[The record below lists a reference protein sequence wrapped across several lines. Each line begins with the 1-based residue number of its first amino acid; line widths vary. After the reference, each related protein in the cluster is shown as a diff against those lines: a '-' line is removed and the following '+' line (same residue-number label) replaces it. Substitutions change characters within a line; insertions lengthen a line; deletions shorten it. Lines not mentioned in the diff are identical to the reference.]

1 MMPKGKVMR
10 NDVHLS
16 DMEKRLYLNYL
27 SGCLDEPVDL
37 EYIFDIQRHISEC
50 EKCSKE
56 MQRLLALSKGIRELD
71 FTKIA
76 ETAQRA
82 KLLKALRMK
91 QSTLD
96 DDKSVAFIERL
107 IDRGVAGFENAVAVV
122 IEQEVSDKQVV
133 SRLVINDSDD
143 TLRYERL
150 SQSTRSED
158 HVASFADFTKVV
170 TSKRIKH
177 KTEVSLDGESRVL
190 RVKLKKED
198 VPFNPRM
205 ALIRYDVKNMDDSH
219 VIVKEPQLNAD
230 QDVYEYVFDNLER
243 GNYFLFIEP
252 LLMV

>member
-1 MMPKGKVMR
+1 
-10 NDVHLS
+10 
-16 DMEKRLYLNYL
+16 
-27 SGCLDEPVDL
+27 
-37 EYIFDIQRHISEC
+37 
-50 EKCSKE
+50 
-56 MQRLLALSKGIRELD
+56 
-71 FTKIA
+71 
-76 ETAQRA
+76 
-82 KLLKALRMK
+82 
-91 QSTLD
+91 
-96 DDKSVAFIERL
+96 
-107 IDRGVAGFENAVAVV
+107 
-122 IEQEVSDKQVV
+122 
-133 SRLVINDSDD
+133 VINDSDD

-150 SQSTRSED
+150 SQNTRSGD
-158 HVASFADFTKVV
+158 HDISFADFTKVV

-177 KTEVSLDGESRVL
+177 KTEVSLDGKSRVL

>member
-1 MMPKGKVMR
+1 MRCKGKAMC
-10 NDVHLS
+10 DIVHLS
-16 DMEKRLYLNYL
+16 DVEKKLYLQYL
-27 SGCLDEPVDL
+27 SGCLNEPVDL
-37 EYIFDIQRHISEC
+37 EYIFDIQRHLSEC

-56 MQRLLALSKGIRELD
+56 MRRLLALSKDIRKLD
-71 FTKIA
+71 FTKFD

-96 DDKSVAFIERL
+96 DEMSVAFIERL
-107 IDRGVAGFENAVAVV
+107 IDRAVSGFENALAVV

-143 TLRYERL
+143 TLRYDRL
-150 SQSTRSED
+150 SQNTRSGEQD
-158 HVASFADFTKVV
+158 ASFADFTKVV

-177 KTEVSLDGESRVL
+177 NTEVTLDTQSKVL
-190 RVKLKKED
+190 RVKLDRKD
-198 VPFNPRM
+198 VPFNPRL
-205 ALIRYDVKNMDDSH
+205 ALIRYDVKNMDDRH
-219 VIVKEPQLNAD
+219 VIVKEPQLNAE